1 MRPSIDELQA
11 FYGSRRGQLARR
23 LIATQLRGLWPDVHG
38 LTVVGIGFPTPFFPV
53 LDGAERTV
61 ALVPSGQGAGHGNG
75 AAGGGSSAV
84 AVVEEGEL
92 PLADGIADRIL
103 LVHSIET
110 APRLKRLLRE
120 VWRVLADG
128 GRMAVVVP
136 NRRGFWCW
144 SDDTPFGSGQP
155 YSKSQI
161 AALLEHHLFEAVQ
174 ITGALYLPPALA
186 RLWPRLAIPSE
197 RLGRQF
203 LTRLSGVVIAE
214 AQKSLLTG
222 RPLVVPS
229 RVRLRRYAPLPQ
241 PALTRGGTMPIA
253 ARQLVSAGDV
263 G

>member
-1 MRPSIDELQA
+1 MRPSVEELQG

-23 LIATQLRGLWPDVHG
+23 LIATQLRALWPDLHG
-38 LTVVGIGFPTPFFPV
+38 LTLVGIGFPTPFFPA
-53 LDGAERTV
+53 LDGAERTI
-61 ALVPSGQGAGHGNG
+61 ALMPSGQGAIQGRD
-75 AAGGGSSAV
+75 GGGSSV
-84 AVVEEGEL
+84 ALVAENEL

-128 GRMAVVVP
+128 GRLAIVVP

-155 YSKSQI
+155 YSKSQM
-161 AALLEHHLFEAVQ
+161 AALLDRHLFEAVQ
-174 ITGALYLPPALA
+174 TTGALYLPPALA

-203 LTRLSGVVIAE
+203 LARLAGVVIVE

-229 RVRLRRYAPLPQ
+229 PARLRRYGPVPQ
-241 PALTRGGTMPIA
+241 PAMARRGDGPPLA
-253 ARQLVSAGDV
+253 ARQATTLG
-263 G
+263 

>member
-1 MRPSIDELQA
+1 MRPSVDELQA
-11 FYGSRRGQLARR
+11 FYRSRRGQLARR
-23 LIATQLRGLWPDVHG
+23 LIATQLRALWPDVQG
-38 LTVVGIGFPTPFFPV
+38 LTVVGIGFATPFFPA
-53 LDGAERTV
+53 LDRAARTIALMPAGQGASRGNGAGPSPV
-61 ALVPSGQGAGHGNG
+61 ALV
-75 AAGGGSSAV
+75 
-84 AVVEEGEL
+84 EEEEL

-110 APRLKRLLRE
+110 APRLKRLFRE

-128 GRMAVVVP
+128 GRLAVVVP

-144 SDDTPFGSGQP
+144 NDTTPFGSGQP
-155 YSKSQI
+155 YSQSQM

-229 RVRLRRYAPLPQ
+229 AVRLRRYAPLPQ
-241 PALTRGGTMPIA
+241 PAMNRGGAAVPIA
-253 ARQLVSAGDV
+253 ARERSGGARPA
-263 G
+263 